1 MATELTMPQMGY
13 DMQEGTIV
21 RWLKDEGASVQMGE
35 AIAEIETDKAIVEF
49 ESYADGTL
57 RMILISEGSTVPVG
71 RTIAV
76 VAEEDEELSGYAS
89 AISQVDEPQ
98 ADAAPEEDMPP
109 AASPEPEAVATT
121 AAQVPV
127 PETTLSAGAGRSRA
141 SPLARRLAEER
152 GIDINQ
158 VAGTGPGGRVVK
170 DDVLA
175 FAAVAEDQVP
185 EAMAEETVYEE
196 PVAEVDE
203 PEAEAVVVVEPVAE
217 IEEPEAEAVV
227 VVEEPVAEAEEPEPE
242 AVVVVEEPV
251 AEVDEPEAEAVVV
264 VEEPVAEVD
273 EPEAE
278 AVVVVEPVAE
288 IEEPEAEVV
297 VVVEEPVAEVD
308 EPEAET
314 AVVVEEPV
322 AEIEEPEAEAV
333 VVVVEPVAEV
343 DEPEAETVV
352 VVEEPVA
359 EVDEPE
365 AETVVVVEEPVAEV
379 DEPEAETVVVVVEPV
394 AEVDEPEAETAVVV
408 EPVAE
413 IEEPEAELDLVEP
426 VAEIEEP
433 EAELDLV
440 EPVAE
445 IDEPEAEAVVVVEEP
460 TIPEPDLEPM
470 VIEEIEAAAAEAAFH
485 EEPREAEPSI
495 PEPDLEPVRTAPA
508 SAPDASGTG
517 ELVPLSRMR
526 QQIARVTVRSK
537 QEQPHFYITSDIDMT
552 DAMRLRRQ
560 INQSLESQG
569 VRISVNDLI
578 VTACVGAIRR
588 YPKFNSFFTADGI
601 QMNERIN
608 IGIAIAEES
617 GLIVPAILD
626 CGGKSLREIS
636 SAAKDLIARSQS
648 GTLRSEE
655 YTGSTFSTSNLGMF
669 DVTSFTAI
677 IHPPQTGVLAAGSVE
692 KRPVVQG
699 NDIVIREMMTA
710 TLSAD
715 HRVVDGAEGA
725 QFMMEVK
732 SLLETPLSLL
742 V

>member
-109 AASPEPEAVATT
+109 AASPEPEAVATA

-185 EAMAEETVYEE
+185 EAMAVETVYEE

-203 PEAEAVVVVEPVAE
+203 PEAEAVMVVVEPVAE
-217 IEEPEAEAVV
+217 VDEPEAEAVV
-227 VVEEPVAEAEEPEPE
+227 VV
-242 AVVVVEEPV
+242 EPV

-288 IEEPEAEVV
+288 IEEPEAEAV

-308 EPEAET
+308 EPEAE
-314 AVVVEEPV
+314 A
-322 AEIEEPEAEAV
+322 
-333 VVVVEPVAEV
+333 
-343 DEPEAETVV
+343 VV

-365 AETVVVVEEPVAEV
+365 AEAVVVVEEPVAEV
-379 DEPEAETVVVVVEPV
+379 DEPEAEAVVVVEEPVAEVDEPEAEAVVVEEPVAEVDEPEAEAVVVVEPVAEIDEPEAEAVVVVEPVAEIDEPEAEAVVVVEPV
-394 AEVDEPEAETAVVV
+394 AEVDEPEAEAVVV
-408 EPVAE
+408 VEEPVAE
-413 IEEPEAELDLVEP
+413 V
-426 VAEIEEP
+426 
-433 EAELDLV
+433 
-440 EPVAE
+440 
-445 IDEPEAEAVVVVEEP
+445 DEPEAEAVVVVEEP

-626 CGGKSLREIS
+626 CGGKTLREIS

>member
-109 AASPEPEAVATT
+109 AASPEPEAVATA

-185 EAMAEETVYEE
+185 EAMAVETVYEE

-203 PEAEAVVVVEPVAE
+203 PEAEAVMVVV
-217 IEEPEAEAVV
+217 
-227 VVEEPVAEAEEPEPE
+227 
-242 AVVVVEEPV
+242 EPV

-288 IEEPEAEVV
+288 IEEPEVELDLVE
-297 VVVEEPVAEVD
+297 EEPVYEVD
-308 EPEAET
+308 
-314 AVVVEEPV
+314 
-322 AEIEEPEAEAV
+322 EPEAEAV

-343 DEPEAETVV
+343 DEPEAEAVV
-352 VVEEPVA
+352 VVEEPAA

-365 AETVVVVEEPVAEV
+365 AEA
-379 DEPEAETVVVVVEPV
+379 VVVVEPV
-394 AEVDEPEAETAVVV
+394 AEVDEPEAEAVVVV

-413 IEEPEAELDLVEP
+413 IEEPEAEAVVVVEEPVAEIDEPEAEAVVMMEPVAEIDEPEAEVVVVVEP
-426 VAEIEEP
+426 VAEVEEP
-433 EAELDLV
+433 EAEAV
-440 EPVAE
+440 VVVEEPVAE
-445 IDEPEAEAVVVVEEP
+445 VDEPEAEAVVVVEEP

-626 CGGKSLREIS
+626 CGGKTLREIS

>member
-109 AASPEPEAVATT
+109 AASPEPEAVAT
-121 AAQVPV
+121 AASQVPV

-158 VAGTGPGGRVVK
+158 VAGTGPDGRVVK

-175 FAAVAEDQVP
+175 FAAVAEDQLP
-185 EAMAEETVYEE
+185 EAIAVETVYEEPAAEIEEPEAEAVMVVVE

-217 IEEPEAEAVV
+217 VDEPEAEAVV
-227 VVEEPVAEAEEPEPE
+227 VVEPVAEVDEPEAE

-278 AVVVVEPVAE
+278 AVVVVE
-288 IEEPEAEVV
+288 
-297 VVVEEPVAEVD
+297 
-308 EPEAET
+308 
-314 AVVVEEPV
+314 EPV
-322 AEIEEPEAEAV
+322 AEIEEPEAKAVVVVEPVAEIEEPEAKA

-343 DEPEAETVV
+343 DEPEAEAV
-352 VVEEPVA
+352 
-359 EVDEPE
+359 
-365 AETVVVVEEPVAEV
+365 
-379 DEPEAETVVVVVEPV
+379 
-394 AEVDEPEAETAVVV
+394 VVV

-413 IEEPEAELDLVEP
+413 IEEPEAKAVVVVEP
-426 VAEIEEP
+426 VDE
-433 EAELDLV
+433 V
-440 EPVAE
+440 
-445 IDEPEAEAVVVVEEP
+445 DEPEAEAVVVVEEP

-626 CGGKSLREIS
+626 CGGKTLREIS

>member
-185 EAMAEETVYEE
+185 EAMAVETVYEEPVAEVEEPEADAVVVVEPVAEIEEPEADAVVVVE

-217 IEEPEAEAVV
+217 VDEPEA
-227 VVEEPVAEAEEPEPE
+227 E

-278 AVVVVEPVAE
+278 AVVVVEEPVAE
-288 IEEPEAEVV
+288 VDEPEAEAVV
-297 VVVEEPVAEVD
+297 VVVEPVAEVD

-333 VVVVEPVAEV
+333 VVVVEPVAEIE
-343 DEPEAETVV
+343 EPEAEVVV

-359 EVDEPE
+359 EVDES
-365 AETVVVVEEPVAEV
+365 
-379 DEPEAETVVVVVEPV
+379 
-394 AEVDEPEAETAVVV
+394 
-408 EPVAE
+408 
-413 IEEPEAELDLVEP
+413 
-426 VAEIEEP
+426 
-433 EAELDLV
+433 
-440 EPVAE
+440 
-445 IDEPEAEAVVVVEEP
+445 EAEAVVVVEEP

>member
-109 AASPEPEAVATT
+109 AASPEPEAVATA

-185 EAMAEETVYEE
+185 EAMAVEPVAEVEEPEAEAVMVVVEPVAEVEEPEAEAVVVVVE

-217 IEEPEAEAVV
+217 IDEPEAEAVV
-227 VVEEPVAEAEEPEPE
+227 MMEPVAEIDEPE
-242 AVVVVEEPV
+242 AEVVVVVEPV

-288 IEEPEAEVV
+288 I
-297 VVVEEPVAEVD
+297 D
-308 EPEAET
+308 EPEAE
-314 AVVVEEPV
+314 A
-322 AEIEEPEAEAV
+322 

-343 DEPEAETVV
+343 DEPEAEAVMVVEPVAEIDEPEAEAVVMMEPVAEIDEPEAEVVVVVEPVAEVEEPEAEAVV

-359 EVDEPE
+359 EV
-365 AETVVVVEEPVAEV
+365 
-379 DEPEAETVVVVVEPV
+379 
-394 AEVDEPEAETAVVV
+394 
-408 EPVAE
+408 
-413 IEEPEAELDLVEP
+413 
-426 VAEIEEP
+426 
-433 EAELDLV
+433 
-440 EPVAE
+440 
-445 IDEPEAEAVVVVEEP
+445 DEPEAEAVVVVEEP

-470 VIEEIEAAAAEAAFH
+470 VIEEIEVAAAEAAFH

-526 QQIARVTVRSK
+526 RQIARVTVRSK

-626 CGGKSLREIS
+626 CGGKTLREIS

>member
-1 MATELTMPQMGY
+1 M
-13 DMQEGTIV
+13 
-21 RWLKDEGASVQMGE
+21 
-35 AIAEIETDKAIVEF
+35 
-49 ESYADGTL
+49 
-57 RMILISEGSTVPVG
+57 
-71 RTIAV
+71 
-76 VAEEDEELSGYAS
+76 
-89 AISQVDEPQ
+89 
-98 ADAAPEEDMPP
+98 
-109 AASPEPEAVATT
+109 
-121 AAQVPV
+121 
-127 PETTLSAGAGRSRA
+127 
-141 SPLARRLAEER
+141 
-152 GIDINQ
+152 
-158 VAGTGPGGRVVK
+158 
-170 DDVLA
+170 
-175 FAAVAEDQVP
+175 
-185 EAMAEETVYEE
+185 EE

-217 IEEPEAEAVV
+217 IDEPEAEAVV
-227 VVEEPVAEAEEPEPE
+227 VVEPVAEIDEPEAE
-242 AVVVVEEPV
+242 AVVVVEPV

-264 VEEPVAEVD
+264 VEEPVAEV
-273 EPEAE
+273 
-278 AVVVVEPVAE
+278 
-288 IEEPEAEVV
+288 
-297 VVVEEPVAEVD
+297 
-308 EPEAET
+308 
-314 AVVVEEPV
+314 
-322 AEIEEPEAEAV
+322 
-333 VVVVEPVAEV
+333 
-343 DEPEAETVV
+343 
-352 VVEEPVA
+352 
-359 EVDEPE
+359 
-365 AETVVVVEEPVAEV
+365 
-379 DEPEAETVVVVVEPV
+379 
-394 AEVDEPEAETAVVV
+394 
-408 EPVAE
+408 
-413 IEEPEAELDLVEP
+413 
-426 VAEIEEP
+426 
-433 EAELDLV
+433 
-440 EPVAE
+440 
-445 IDEPEAEAVVVVEEP
+445 DEPEAEAVVVVEEP

-626 CGGKSLREIS
+626 CGGKTLREIS